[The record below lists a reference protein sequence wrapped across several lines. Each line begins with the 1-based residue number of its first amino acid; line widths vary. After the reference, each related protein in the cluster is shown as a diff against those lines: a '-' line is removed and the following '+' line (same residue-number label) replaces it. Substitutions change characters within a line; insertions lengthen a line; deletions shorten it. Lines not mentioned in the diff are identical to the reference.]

1 MTPVIETEGVAKHFR
16 RSWSR
21 RVVRAVDGVSLRVEP
36 GVAYGLLGPNGSGKT
51 TFVKLLLAA
60 VWPTAGKTSLF
71 GQDSRLPAARQAVG
85 YLPENHRFPT
95 YNTGFQMLDFYAALS
110 GMGETERRRRA
121 GELLELVGLA
131 DWADVRIGKYSKG
144 MLQRLGLAQAMMH
157 RPRLLILDEPTDGV
171 DPVGRRQ
178 IRDILGALRRDG
190 VTIFLNSHLLVEVEL
205 FCDEVAIISRGQV
218 ALSGRLAEMTAGSG
232 YVVSAAGAGEGVRDQ
247 LCRQGARV
255 AANNGVVDFHLAD
268 RAAVNQA
275 IDALRESGAEIE
287 RVARQHSTLEDV
299 FVRVVS
305 QAAVTPAK
313 KAD

>member
-16 RSWSR
+16 RAWSR
-21 RVVRAVDGVSLRVEP
+21 RAVRAVDGISLRVEP

-71 GQDSRLPAARQAVG
+71 GQDSRPPAARQAVG

-110 GMGETERRRRA
+110 GLGETERRRRA
-121 GELLELVGLA
+121 GELLELVGLGN
-131 DWADVRIGKYSKG
+131 WADVRIGKYSKG

-232 YVVSAAGAGEGVRDQ
+232 YVVSAAGAGDGVRER

-255 AANNGVVDFHLAD
+255 AANNGVVDFHFAD
-268 RAAVNQA
+268 RAGVNQA

-299 FVRVVS
+299 FVRVVN
-305 QAAVTPAK
+305 QAAATPTK
-313 KAD
+313 EAD